1 MQSEAAARSPRQT
14 VSRLRVTGRRP
25 KADPSRG
32 GGGPGPS
39 EAYGF
44 VGSIAAVAYLAWAY
58 LPEPWLRSLGVTC
71 YPARWVVRHSGIR
84 RLHSSHCSCSLGLD
98 ASHGVR
104 RRCGFRH
111 WALAVPSVLMAA
123 AQGMVL
129 YMGSNFLLAPA
140 PTSLATVSDEFAREP
155 AASTSATG
163 EEKPIEPIS
172 DIGID
177 QINRLMF
184 GNA

>member
-71 YPARWVVRHSGIR
+71 YPA
-84 RLHSSHCSCSLGLD
+84 
-98 ASHGVR
+98 
-104 RRCGFRH
+104 RH